1 MTDTAALAP
10 SWPRFLLSG
19 EAALT
24 VELGETVDRRISAK
38 VLRLHRHLRAHPLHG
53 MGETLPAFCSL
64 MVRFDPRQTGP
75 EALQEALAGIIGG
88 MSDAPLPSRKWIV
101 PVCYAPEMGL
111 DIAEVAERCGLT
123 ADEVIAR
130 QSGATYYVYMLGF
143 LPGHPYLGDL
153 PEALRLPR
161 RKEPRTRVPRG
172 SLAIAT
178 SFAVIYPFD
187 CPGGWNIIGRT
198 PVSLFDAGRAE
209 PALLAPG
216 DEVRFEPV
224 SPAQFEALAAA
235 GGGARLDGAS

>member
-1 MTDTAALAP
+1 MTETAAPTP

-19 EAALT
+19 DAALT

-38 VLRLHRHLRAHPLHG
+38 VLRLHRHLRSHPLPG
-53 MGETLPAFCSL
+53 ICETLPAFRSL
-64 MVRFDPRQTGP
+64 LVRYDPRQTTP
-75 EALQEALAGIIGG
+75 DVLQEALAGIVDGISGE
-88 MSDAPLPSRKWIV
+88 PLPSRRWTL

-111 DIAEVAERCGLT
+111 DIAEVAERCGMT
-123 ADEVIAR
+123 ADEVAAH
-130 QSGATYYVYMLGF
+130 QSGATYHVYMLGF

-153 PEALRLPR
+153 PEPLRLPR
-161 RKEPRTRVPRG
+161 RKEPRIRVPRG

-187 CPGGWNIIGRT
+187 CPGGWNVIGRT
-198 PVSLFDAGRAE
+198 PVSLFDAQAAE

-224 SPAQFEALAAA
+224 TPAEFEVLAAS
-235 GGGARLDGAS
+235 GGGARLDATP